1 MDAPV
6 IDCQFPMHT
15 HLAKKNQNRTG
26 AFTLTEL
33 LVVIATLA
41 LLSALMLLALS
52 QGLDR
57 NTSLK
62 VQCANQLRQL
72 GMVMTLIAG
81 ENTGKIPGLTNGYY
95 LSASGGPG
103 GYNQRAIDLPQAI
116 PDDCLAANT
125 TNGVNK
131 IWCCPS
137 LSGYGQPNG
146 VPVYQASQRQWLLGY
161 SYYGGITTWVDSF
174 FIRGTPS
181 YSPVTLSQAHPA
193 WVLLVDCIDGY
204 RAGYAT
210 VQSWEIGVTA
220 YGVPHRRAGTTF
232 PDGANECFVDGSV
245 TWVKVESTL
254 QLTEYTSAYE
264 LDYMYQSELPPAF
277 TPTVIKQLAWP
288 PPME

>member
-1 MDAPV
+1 
-6 IDCQFPMHT
+6 MHT

-72 GMVMTLIAG
+72 GVAMTVIAG

-95 LSASGGPG
+95 LSARGGNTP
-103 GYNQRAIDLPQAI
+103 NANTRAINLPQAV
-116 PDDCLAANT
+116 PDDFLAANM

-131 IWCCPS
+131 IWCCPT
-137 LSGYGQPNG
+137 LADYGQPNG
-146 VPVYQASQRQWLLGY
+146 LPDYQADQGQWILGY
-161 SYYGGITTWVDSF
+161 RYYGGIKYWVDSTF
-174 FIRGTPS
+174 PGGTPS

-193 WVLLVDCIDGY
+193 WVLISDCISGY
-204 RAGYAT
+204 LGGYPL
-210 VQSWEIGVTA
+210 VQSWEVGVTA
-220 YGVPHRRAGTTF
+220 FGVPHRRAGTIF

-245 TWVKVESTL
+245 TWVKVEATL
-254 QLTEYTSAYE
+254 QLTEYLSTYE
-264 LDYMYQSELPPAF
+264 WDYTHQSELPPAF
-277 TPTVIKQLAWP
+277 TPSVIKRLAWP